1 MRADCNAILKS
12 PSVAYWQGLGRKAP
26 DQKPYYNEDHTE
38 EAKPPTVNQRFSEE
52 QENKVFAIFQQKLI
66 NRNQNSQRNQHGR
79 VFGVNE
85 RDYLELEGHQIN
97 EISLYS
103 DH

>member
-38 EAKPPTVNQRFSEE
+38 EAKRPTVGLALKFGEGVPSQVSYSSSH
-52 QENKVFAIFQQKLI
+52 QGSKL
-66 NRNQNSQRNQHGR
+66 RG
-79 VFGVNE
+79 
-85 RDYLELEGHQIN
+85 
-97 EISLYS
+97 
-103 DH
+103 